1 MTLKEQILND
11 IKEAMKQK
19 NDFKRDVLR
28 TLNAALKQ
36 VEIDQRIILDDEK
49 IFKIIIGEIKKR
61 KDAADIYIE
70 GKREDLAQKENDEI
84 AILEIYLPKQLSDE
98 ELKSSLKKIIEKLGV
113 NSLKEQGLV
122 MKEAKEEFGARV
134 DGKRLNEALRA
145 ILS

>member
-36 VEIDQRIILDDEK
+36 VEIDQRITLDDEK

-61 KDAADIYIE
+61 KDAVELYTK
-70 GKREDLAQKENDEI
+70 GRREDLAQKENDEI

-98 ELKSSLKKIIEKLGV
+98 ELKSALKKIIEKLGV
-113 NSLKEQGLV
+113 SSLKEQGLV

-134 DGKRLNEALRA
+134 DGKRLNTILRE
-145 ILS
+145 ILN

>member
-61 KDAADIYIE
+61 KDAADIYIK

-84 AILEIYLPKQLSDE
+84 AILEIYLPKQLSNE

>member
-61 KDAADIYIE
+61 KDAADIYIK

-98 ELKSSLKKIIEKLGV
+98 ELKSSLKKIIEKLGI

>member
-61 KDAADIYIE
+61 KDAADIYIK

>member
-36 VEIDQRIILDDEK
+36 VEIDQRITLDDEK

-61 KDAADIYIE
+61 KDTVELYTK
-70 GKREDLAQKENDEI
+70 GGREDLAQKENDEI

-98 ELKSSLKKIIEKLGV
+98 ELKSALKKIIEKLGV
-113 NSLKEQGLV
+113 SSLKEQGLV

-134 DGKRLNEALRA
+134 DGKRLNTILREM
-145 ILS
+145 LN

>member
-61 KDAADIYIE
+61 KDAADIYIK

-122 MKEAKEEFGARV
+122 MKEAKKEFGARV

>member
-36 VEIDQRIILDDEK
+36 VEIDQRITLDDEK

-61 KDAADIYIE
+61 KDAVELYTK
-70 GKREDLAQKENDEI
+70 GRREDLAQKENDEI
-84 AILEIYLPKQLSDE
+84 AILEIYLPKQLSNE
-98 ELKSSLKKIIEKLGV
+98 ELKSALKKIIEKLGV
-113 NSLKEQGLV
+113 SSLKEQGLV

-134 DGKRLNEALRA
+134 DGKRLNTILRE
-145 ILS
+145 ILN

>member
-1 MTLKEQILND
+1 MTLKEQILDD

-28 TLNAALKQ
+28 ILNAALKQ
-36 VEIDQRIILDDEK
+36 VEIDQRITLDDEK

-61 KDAADIYIE
+61 KDAVELYTK
-70 GKREDLAQKENDEI
+70 GGREDLAQKENDEI

-98 ELKSSLKKIIEKLGV
+98 ELKSALKKIIEKLGV
-113 NSLKEQGLV
+113 SSLKEQGLV

-134 DGKRLNEALRA
+134 DGKRLNTILRE
-145 ILS
+145 ILN

>member
-49 IFKIIIGEIKKR
+49 TFKIIIGEIKKR
-61 KDAADIYIE
+61 KDAADIYIK

>member
-1 MTLKEQILND
+1 MTLKEQIVND

-28 TLNAALKQ
+28 TLSAALKQ
-36 VEIDQRIILDDEK
+36 VEIDQRITLDDEK

-61 KDAADIYIE
+61 KDAVELYTK
-70 GKREDLAQKENDEI
+70 GGREDLAQKENDEI

-98 ELKSSLKKIIEKLGV
+98 ELKSALKKIIEKLGV
-113 NSLKEQGLV
+113 SSLKEQGLV

-134 DGKRLNEALRA
+134 DGKRLNTILREM
-145 ILS
+145 LN

>member
-28 TLNAALKQ
+28 TLNATLKQ

-61 KDAADIYIE
+61 KDAADIYIK

>member
-36 VEIDQRIILDDEK
+36 FEIDQRITLDDEK

-61 KDAADIYIE
+61 KDAVELYIK
-70 GKREDLAQKENDEI
+70 GGREDLAQKENDEI

-98 ELKSSLKKIIEKLGV
+98 ELKSALKKIIEKLGV
-113 NSLKEQGLV
+113 SSLKEQGLV

-134 DGKRLNEALRA
+134 DGKRLNEVLRE
-145 ILS
+145 ILN

>member
-36 VEIDQRIILDDEK
+36 FEIDQRITLDDEK

-61 KDAADIYIE
+61 KDAVELYTK
-70 GKREDLAQKENDEI
+70 GGREDLAQKENDEI

-98 ELKSSLKKIIEKLGV
+98 ELKSALKKIIEKLGV
-113 NSLKEQGLV
+113 SSLKEQGLV

-134 DGKRLNEALRA
+134 DGKRLNEVLRE
-145 ILS
+145 ILN

>member
-61 KDAADIYIE
+61 KDAADIYIK

-98 ELKSSLKKIIEKLGV
+98 ELKSSLKKMIEKLGV